1 MWTNTKKCY
10 GLGATSPFGV
20 VSERA
25 SEPRSREEW
34 RNRRA
39 SPFFPCTLLTLL
51 LSRANRM
58 WLLSI
63 SLKWKAYSQARNIV
77 IFVLVGDNCIIIIM
91 AQSIPSLPITIQRH
105 LSSAVLALWTFACPG
120 VGNLSIWISHILP
133 LLQRKIYSI
142 KHTHKRN
149 KHKIIIRYLKTAPLP
164 NTDLRGVILKRWAP
178 CFGKDVIE
186 GFEKLSLLAKVA
198 KARFM
203 RKNYTFE
210 TREHFLDVVKFC
222 SSGPV
227 LSELH
232 CS

>member
-10 GLGATSPFGV
+10 GLGATSPVGV
-20 VSERA
+20 ASERV

-34 RNRRA
+34 RDRRD
-39 SPFFPCTLLTLL
+39 SPFFPCTFLTRL

-63 SLKWKAYSQARNIV
+63 SLKWRAYSRARNIV
-77 IFVLVGDNCIIIIM
+77 IFVIVGDSCIIIIM
-91 AQSIPSLPITIQRH
+91 IIMVQSIP
-105 LSSAVLALWTFACPG
+105 SSAVLALWTFACPG
-120 VGNLSIWISHILP
+120 VGNLSFWISHILP

-142 KHTHKRN
+142 KHTN
-149 KHKIIIRYLKTAPLP
+149 KIIIWYLKTAPLP
-164 NTDLRGVILKRWAP
+164 NTNWRGVILKRSAP

-186 GFEKLSLLAKVA
+186 GFEKSSLLAKVA
-198 KARFM
+198 KARCM

-210 TREHFLDVVKFC
+210 TKEHFLDVVTFC
-222 SSGPV
+222 SSGSV

>member
-1 MWTNTKKCY
+1 
-10 GLGATSPFGV
+10 
-20 VSERA
+20 
-25 SEPRSREEW
+25 
-34 RNRRA
+34 
-39 SPFFPCTLLTLL
+39 
-51 LSRANRM
+51 M

-63 SLKWKAYSQARNIV
+63 SLKWRAYSQARNIV
-77 IFVLVGDNCIIIIM
+77 IFVIVGDNCIIMIM
-91 AQSIPSLPITIQRH
+91 VQSIPSLPITIQRH

-120 VGNLSIWISHILP
+120 VGNLSFWICHFLP
-133 LLQRKIYSI
+133 LLQTKIYSI

-149 KHKIIIRYLKTAPLP
+149 KHKIIIWYLKTAPLP
-164 NTDLRGVILKRWAP
+164 NTNWRGAILKRPAP

-186 GFEKLSLLAKVA
+186 GFEKLFLLAKVA

-210 TREHFLDVVKFC
+210 TKEHFLDVVKFC
-222 SSGPV
+222 SSGSV